1 MFLSPNSFDSQEPVS
16 EPKNLVVT
24 LEKRTISYLSV
35 SVRIRVIVPFNQM
48 KREYNEILDDVTLRI
63 VLTLSHLR
71 ALHDALRETFLKVT
85 NNEMLT
91 AKRHRNHL

>member
-16 EPKNLVVT
+16 EPKNLEVT

-48 KREYNEILDDVTLRI
+48 KREYNTILDDVTLRI

>member
-16 EPKNLVVT
+16 EPKHLVVT